1 MGRKKKSNQISS
13 HPSRHYGERERERN
27 NWGRVGD
34 GRFLEL
40 NSAFHKQNFS
50 LFAIRVTLQAA
61 TSFIG
66 TIHGSIAHMR
76 LSKRLL
82 IIWHVEFLFEFILF

>member
-1 MGRKKKSNQISS
+1 MMGRKKKSNQIPS
-13 HPSRHYGERERERN
+13 HPSRHYGETERN
-27 NWGRVGD
+27 KWGRVGD
-34 GRFLEL
+34 CRFLEL

-66 TIHGSIAHMR
+66 TIHGSLAHMR